1 MTLRYRELTVHLFC
15 HMTCQLLIF
24 QCDKNLNVRPFY
36 VLIAKACRV
45 GKILRLEDIC
55 SPVVVEI
62 SLTFPLVFR
71 FRLCLVGIVTGN
83 LLF

>member
-15 HMTCQLLIF
+15 HMACQLLIF

-36 VLIAKACRV
+36 FLIAKACRM

-71 FRLCLVGIVTGN
+71 FRPPRNCV
-83 LLF
+83 